1 MNDTNDTKRINVQ
14 LPAELHKELKVF
26 AASQKQTLEV
36 VVTNAIKDTIKEQS
50 K

>member
-1 MNDTNDTKRINVQ
+1 MNDTTKRINVQ
-14 LPAELHKELKVF
+14 LPAELHTALKVF

-36 VVTNAIKDTIKEQS
+36 VVTNAVKSIVKEQS